1 MASQVDP
8 VFPKRKCGF
17 LYGASKKSLIRRI
30 VLGSSLYLFAM
41 LVHYLLSTFGFHGIT
56 WNKAALKN
64 SEGLSV
70 AGRACDLMKLK
81 AEGTERV
88 EKQHLSFIFQSTKC
102 STLRGWK
109 PVNNG
114 YKLIN
119 ASWTLNFISFAL
131 DSHGMKCINS
141 TIRVDREPYFS
152 VSRWVPIMR
161 TWSQALLRSL
171 PIPSSLFVQCRTGFY
186 RRNWK
191 CQLTLA
197 SWLVVIALS
206 RIVDLHLK
214 K

>member
-1 MASQVDP
+1 MVLL
-8 VFPKRKCGF
+8 KCH
-17 LYGASKKSLIRRI
+17 LLE
-30 VLGSSLYLFAM
+30 VLPLEAPFICHASSLFA
-41 LVHYLLSTFGFHGIT
+41 LHIWLSWG
-56 WNKAALKN
+56 NLKQGSPEELWR
-64 SEGLSV
+64 SECW
-70 AGRACDLMKLK
+70 CDLMKLK
-81 AEGTERV
+81 TQRTEKV
-88 EKQHLSFIFQSTKC
+88 EKQHLPFIFQSTKC

-171 PIPSSLFVQCRTGFY
+171 PIPSNIFVQCRSGFY

-214 K
+214 KKS